1 MSRCISIHT
10 ACRSSS
16 TSWSDYDIQL
26 TIKRSRSLLFP
37 FRPRAL
43 AVVCV
48 PDYTNTSKSHLKL
61 PKCSDYNYQGTLFGP
76 FWFHQHSEVYTYTTE
91 LGGCYCINQPRTN
104 FGSVHVLWW
113 YNYNEKASLAVVCR
127 LTKKDINNG
136 FCLLVICPAD
146 LLLLVIHLITISTL
160 GLTIG
165 CASFKNFS
173 SSSY

>member
-1 MSRCISIHT
+1 MWSRLYQHKQVPLKIPLNAPTTITREIYSGHFGFISTVKYTLTRLNLVVVT
-10 ACRSSS
+10 A
-16 TSWSDYDIQL
+16 L
-26 TIKRSRSLLFP
+26 
-37 FRPRAL
+37 
-43 AVVCV
+43 
-48 PDYTNTSKSHLKL
+48 
-61 PKCSDYNYQGTLFGP
+61 
-76 FWFHQHSEVYTYTTE
+76 
-91 LGGCYCINQPRTN
+91 NQPRTN

-165 CASFKNFS
+165 CASFENFS
-173 SSSY
+173 SSSYRLFKLQQMQISILIY